1 MKDTRILIV
10 DDSPF
15 QIALLSDVL
24 EEQGF
29 EVVGQAMSLEEVKSE
44 VKRTKPDLVT
54 MDLTI
59 PGTDGFECTKAV
71 HDIDSNI
78 KVIVVSSMMDE
89 ELINKAKKLGIS
101 GFIQKPVDTEELTL
115 LINRVMADEDLFCEL
130 ESLYLGAY
138 NEATLNIFNRL
149 TKTVPEI
156 TNISFE
162 NKEKTSSGISIVL
175 GIIGKYSGRLI
186 MDMSLETAE
195 KFSECLL
202 RRKAKNNEEVLNV
215 VSEVANMLAG
225 NGCSIINKK
234 NKVFGLRVAPPTT
247 IHGESINISK
257 AELECNFSA
266 DIKSEFGDISLNL
279 GFRRGESEWMSD
291 I

>member
-101 GFIQKPVDTEELTL
+101 GFIQKPVDTEELTI

-130 ESLYLGAY
+130 EILYLGAY
-138 NEATLNIFNRL
+138 TEATLNIFNRL

-162 NKEKTSSGISIVL
+162 NKEKTSAGISIVL

>member
-1 MKDTRILIV
+1 MKDIRILIV

-29 EVVGQAMSLEEVKSE
+29 NVVGHAMSLEEVKTE
-44 VKRTKPDLVT
+44 VERCKPNLVT

-59 PGTDGFECTKAV
+59 PGTDGFECTEAI
-71 HDIDSNI
+71 HSIDRNI
-78 KVIVVSSMMDE
+78 KVIIVSSMMDE
-89 ELINKAKKLGIS
+89 ELINKAKKLSVS
-101 GFIQKPVDTEELTL
+101 GYVQKPIDNEELTL
-115 LINRVMADEDLFCEL
+115 LINRVMADEDLFNEL
-130 ESLYLGAY
+130 QDLYVGAY
-138 NEATLNIFNRL
+138 KEASLNIFNRL

-156 TNISFE
+156 ENVSFE
-162 NKEKTSSGISIVL
+162 NKETISAGVSVVM

-186 MDMSLETAE
+186 IDMSHETAANFAE
-195 KFSECLL
+195 NLL
-202 RRKAKNNEEVLNV
+202 RREPKNSEEVLSV

-225 NGCSIINKK
+225 NGCSILNKK
-234 NKVFGLRVAPPTT
+234 NKIFGLRVAPPTT

-257 AELECNFSA
+257 AELECNFCA
-266 DIKSEFGDISLNL
+266 VIKSQFGDISLNI
-279 GFRRGESEWMSD
+279 GFRRGESEWMSN

>member
-44 VKRTKPDLVT
+44 VRRTKPDLVT

-130 ESLYLGAY
+130 ESLYIGAY
-138 NEATLNIFNRL
+138 TEATLNIFNRL

-162 NKEKTSSGISIVL
+162 NKEKTSAGISIVL

>member
-29 EVVGQAMSLEEVKSE
+29 EVVGQAMSFEEVKSE

-130 ESLYLGAY
+130 ESLYMGAY
-138 NEATLNIFNRL
+138 TEATLNIFNRL

-162 NKEKTSSGISIVL
+162 NKEKTSAGISIVL

>member
-130 ESLYLGAY
+130 ESLYIGAY
-138 NEATLNIFNRL
+138 TEATLNIFNRL

-162 NKEKTSSGISIVL
+162 NKEKTSAGISIVL

>member
-1 MKDTRILIV
+1 MQDTRILIV

-29 EVVGQAMSLEEVKSE
+29 SVVGQAMSLEEVKSE
-44 VKRTKPDLVT
+44 VERCKPNFVT

-59 PGTDGFECTKAV
+59 PGTDGFECTQAI
-71 HDIDSNI
+71 HEIDKNI
-78 KVIVVSSMMDE
+78 KVIIVSSMMDE
-89 ELINKAKKLGIS
+89 ELVDKAKKLGIS
-101 GFIQKPVDTEELTL
+101 GYIQKPVDSEELTL
-115 LINRVMADEDLFCEL
+115 LIQRVMADEELFKELQDLYVD
-130 ESLYLGAY
+130 SYK
-138 NEATLNIFNRL
+138 EAGLNIFNRL

-156 TNISFE
+156 TNETFE
-162 NKEKTSSGISIVL
+162 NKEKASAGVSVVL

-186 MDMSLETAE
+186 IDMSYETAG
-195 KFSECLL
+195 KFAENLL
-202 RRKAKNNEEVLNV
+202 RREPKNNEEVFNV
-215 VSEVANMLAG
+215 ISEVANMFAG
-225 NGCSIINKK
+225 NGCSILNKK
-234 NKVFGLRVAPPTT
+234 NKIFGLRVAPPTT

-266 DIKSEFGDISLNL
+266 EIKSQFGDISLNI
-279 GFRRGESEWMSD
+279 GFKRGESEWMSN

>member
-130 ESLYLGAY
+130 EILYLGAY
-138 NEATLNIFNRL
+138 TEATLNIFNRL

-162 NKEKTSSGISIVL
+162 NKEKTSAGISIVL

>member
-1 MKDTRILIV
+1 MLDINSFLNGFFNIILRMSIYDLIDISIVAYIFYKIFMFIKDTRAEQVFKGIIFLLLATQLSNTFKLHTVYWI
-10 DDSPF
+10 SLK
-15 QIALLSDVL
+15 ALD
-24 EEQGF
+24 
-29 EVVGQAMSLEEVKSE
+29 QA
-44 VKRTKPDLVT
+44 
-54 MDLTI
+54 
-59 PGTDGFECTKAV
+59 
-71 HDIDSNI
+71 
-78 KVIVVSSMMDE
+78 MMDE

-130 ESLYLGAY
+130 ESLYIGAY
-138 NEATLNIFNRL
+138 TEATLNIFNRL

-162 NKEKTSSGISIVL
+162 NKEKTSAGISIVL

>member
-130 ESLYLGAY
+130 ESLYMGAY
-138 NEATLNIFNRL
+138 TEATLNIFNRL

-162 NKEKTSSGISIVL
+162 NKEKTSAGISIVL

-186 MDMSLETAE
+186 MDMSIETAE

>member
-130 ESLYLGAY
+130 ESLYIGAY
-138 NEATLNIFNRL
+138 TEANLNIFNRL

-162 NKEKTSSGISIVL
+162 NKEKTSAGISIVL

>member
-1 MKDTRILIV
+1 M
-10 DDSPF
+10 
-15 QIALLSDVL
+15 VL
-24 EEQGF
+24 F
-29 EVVGQAMSLEEVKSE
+29 K
-44 VKRTKPDLVT
+44 
-54 MDLTI
+54 
-59 PGTDGFECTKAV
+59 
-71 HDIDSNI
+71 
-78 KVIVVSSMMDE
+78 
-89 ELINKAKKLGIS
+89 
-101 GFIQKPVDTEELTL
+101 KPVDTEELTL

-130 ESLYLGAY
+130 EILYLGAY
-138 NEATLNIFNRL
+138 TEATLNIFNRL

-162 NKEKTSSGISIVL
+162 NKEKTSAGISIVL

>member
-1 MKDTRILIV
+1 MKDIRILIV

-29 EVVGQAMSLEEVKSE
+29 NVVGHAMSLEKVKTEVE
-44 VKRTKPDLVT
+44 RCKPNLVT

-59 PGTDGFECTKAV
+59 PGTDGFECTEAI
-71 HDIDSNI
+71 HSIDRNI
-78 KVIVVSSMMDE
+78 KVIIVSSMMDE
-89 ELINKAKKLGIS
+89 ELINKAKKLSVS
-101 GFIQKPVDTEELTL
+101 GYVQKPIDNEELTL
-115 LINRVMADEDLFCEL
+115 LINRVMADEDLFNEL
-130 ESLYLGAY
+130 QDLYVGAY
-138 NEATLNIFNRL
+138 KEASLNIFNRL

-156 TNISFE
+156 ENVSFE
-162 NKEKTSSGISIVL
+162 NKETISAGVSVVM

-186 MDMSLETAE
+186 IDMSHETAA
-195 KFSECLL
+195 KFAENLL
-202 RRKAKNNEEVLNV
+202 RREPKNSEEVLSV

-225 NGCSIINKK
+225 NGCSILNKK
-234 NKVFGLRVAPPTT
+234 NKIFGLRVAPPTT

-257 AELECNFSA
+257 AELECNFCA
-266 DIKSEFGDISLNL
+266 VIKSQFGDISLNI
-279 GFRRGESEWMSD
+279 GFRRGESEWMSN

>member
-54 MDLTI
+54 IDLTI

-130 ESLYLGAY
+130 EILYLGAY
-138 NEATLNIFNRL
+138 TEATLNIFNRL

-162 NKEKTSSGISIVL
+162 NKEKTSAGISIVL